1 MKLPSHL
8 YAMVDPLGGHHPVAL
23 AETLLRAGARVL
35 QLRLKNASGRDFM
48 TAAEQ
53 IAARCRQWQAMLIVN
68 DRADVAQL
76 CGAAGV
82 HLGQTDLPLAVA
94 RRLLGPEFIIGISTH
109 EVAQARAAEA
119 GGADYIG
126 FGPMFAGGAKQT
138 ALGRGLDQLRA
149 VRAAVSL
156 PIVAIGGIT
165 EQLVPEVLAAG
176 ADAAAIISDIVMAP
190 DIEGKVRRIL
200 ALRPS

>member
-1 MKLPSHL
+1 
-8 YAMVDPLGGHHPVAL
+8 
-23 AETLLRAGARVL
+23 
-35 QLRLKNASGRDFM
+35 
-48 TAAEQ
+48 
-53 IAARCRQWQAMLIVN
+53 
-68 DRADVAQL
+68 
-76 CGAAGV
+76 
-82 HLGQTDLPLAVA
+82 
-94 RRLLGPEFIIGISTH
+94 
-109 EVAQARAAEA
+109 
-119 GGADYIG
+119 
-126 FGPMFAGGAKQT
+126 MFAGGAKQT
-138 ALGRGLDQLRA
+138 ALGRGPDQLRA